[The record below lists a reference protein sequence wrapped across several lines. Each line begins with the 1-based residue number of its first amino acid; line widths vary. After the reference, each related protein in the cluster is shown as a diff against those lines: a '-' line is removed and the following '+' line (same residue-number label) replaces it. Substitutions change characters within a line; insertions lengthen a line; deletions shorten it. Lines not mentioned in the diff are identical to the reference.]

1 MYWIARR
8 QHYSAKSLDM
18 NILVK
23 SFFLVVGVIASALA
37 MFNGNIA
44 AGMVAVGA
52 FISFTLMEIAEFKSK
67 K

>member
-1 MYWIARR
+1 
-8 QHYSAKSLDM
+8 M